1 MTDPRWAEPPIWVP
15 LTSSRPRGDDAPRRS
30 RSSRDEAGAAP
41 SPPESADPGETTVI
55 DLLGPDGAAPPG
67 SATGKTADP
76 AVLTT
81 LMASRDDGTTAVWL
95 GQLVRGQF
103 VPLPPAILGLA
114 ATCGLAWMGM
124 RNLPGILLLA
134 PMVVLLLAA
143 PGSSHP
149 HDRRLDWLTP
159 AVLLVSQLIYVA
171 AVGFAFG
178 VPAPVTFGLCG
189 LIALRH
195 AELACCGPDGS
206 QLRHRERSEGWRVA
220 DTKLGW
226 EGRMLVVGVG
236 AMLGIAL
243 VAYVALAAYLV
254 VLICMRVAASCVAA
268 GEGERR

>member
-1 MTDPRWAEPPIWVP
+1 
-15 LTSSRPRGDDAPRRS
+15 L
-30 RSSRDEAGAAP
+30 
-41 SPPESADPGETTVI
+41 PPEPGEPGEPTTVI
-55 DLLGPDGAAPPG
+55 DLLGPDGPAPR
-67 SATGKTADP
+67 SAATGKTADR
-76 AVLTT
+76 AVLAT
-81 LMASRDDGTTAVWL
+81 LMASRDDGTTSVWL

-103 VPLPPAILGLA
+103 VPLPPALLGLA

-124 RNLPGILLLA
+124 RNQAGILLLA

-159 AVLLVSQLIYVA
+159 AVLLVSQLVYVA
-171 AVGFAFG
+171 AVGFAFR
-178 VPAPVTFGLCG
+178 VPAPVTYGLCG

-195 AELACCGPDGS
+195 AELAICGPDGS
-206 QLRHRERSEGWRVA
+206 ELRHRERSDGWRVA

-236 AMLGIAL
+236 AIVGIPL

-254 VLICMRVAASCVAA
+254 VLICMRVTASCVVAGEVA